1 MELVVLGP
9 NGFRAN
15 DLGQTACY
23 AIPELDLTLDAG
35 TGLYRMFGYLED
47 DRFDVY
53 LSHDHPD
60 HTLGLTWVWHIF
72 WKKATLEAMAGK
84 CPIPSAAPCRPV
96 GKSPREH

>member
-1 MELVVLGP
+1 MKLVVLGS

-23 AIPELDLTLDAG
+23 AIPKLGLTLDAG
-35 TGLYRMFGYLED
+35 TGLYRMFDYLED
-47 DRFDVY
+47 DGFDVY

-72 WKKATLEAMAGK
+72 WKRATLEAMAGEGSTDAGA
-84 CPIPSAAPCRPV
+84 IFAAL
-96 GKSPREH
+96 SLFST